1 MKVFRSILLM
11 LANILILP
19 LAIALTTGI
28 VWYSLP
34 ALQVSVIGN

>member
-1 MKVFRSILLM
+1 MKVFRAILLM

-19 LAIALTTGI
+19 LSITLTAGI